1 MTASFG
7 IGMFFYG
14 MGAILIGGVIAY
26 YVINKVYRGIHHK
39 RKTRWDDLE

>member
-7 IGMFFYG
+7 IGMFFYS
-14 MGAILIGGVIAY
+14 MGALLIGAIIAY
-26 YVINKVYRGIHHK
+26 KIINKVYKCIHHK